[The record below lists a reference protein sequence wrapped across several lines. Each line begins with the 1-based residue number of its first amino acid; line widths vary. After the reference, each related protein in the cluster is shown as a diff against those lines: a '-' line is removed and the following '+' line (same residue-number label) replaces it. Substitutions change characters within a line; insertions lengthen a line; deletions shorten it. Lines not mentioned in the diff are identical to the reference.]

1 MYNYERKCQEVANKF
16 NLILDTPITVNNRL
30 STTLG
35 RVIFVRGTC
44 EPIAIEFS
52 PLIFKHSDEEVE
64 QIILHEMAHWLIL
77 KIEKKNHGHDEVF
90 KRYCKMIGCIDNTA
104 STKEVFERPGDLK
117 YDLICEKCGFIGGRS
132 RTIKRIYEYHC
143 AKCGGA
149 LRLKQNW

>member
-16 NLILDTPITVNNRL
+16 NLILDTPIRVNNRL

-77 KIEKKNHGHDEVF
+77 KIEKKKHGHDEVF
-90 KRYCKMIGCIDNTA
+90 KKYCKMIGCVDDTA
-104 STKEVFERPGDLK
+104 T
-117 YDLICEKCGFIGGRS
+117 
-132 RTIKRIYEYHC
+132 T
-143 AKCGGA
+143 
-149 LRLKQNW
+149 